1 LRVSASLRE
10 IKNSK
15 RQIPKSKSRNH
26 EITSLGGIKN
36 SKTQIPNLKSRNPKI
51 APLRVS
57 ASLREIKI
65 PKHKFQN
72 PNQPGKVSK

>member
-1 LRVSASLRE
+1 LRAFASLRG
-10 IKNSK
+10 IKKFQNTNSK
-15 RQIPKSKSRNH
+15 IQIVQSRNNVF
-26 EITSLGGIKN
+26 GWNK
-36 SKTQIPNLKSRNPKI
+36 KFQKQIPNLKSRNPEI